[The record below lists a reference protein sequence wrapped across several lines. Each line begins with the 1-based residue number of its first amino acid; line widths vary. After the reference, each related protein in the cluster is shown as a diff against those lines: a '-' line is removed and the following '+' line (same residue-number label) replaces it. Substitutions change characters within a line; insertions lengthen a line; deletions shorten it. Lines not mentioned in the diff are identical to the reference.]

1 MKSKVELL
9 EQNQLKISEDMNKK
23 FQNLEN
29 NNKSIKLELE
39 ELKNNV
45 KSNDIISGQI
55 VFGNIESYRNKSLQ
69 INFKE
74 PMKNTNYSIVVSN
87 SNEVSYW
94 AQTVFTTNNKT
105 VNGVKIIAENTGNG
119 TSGNI
124 IANYII
130 VPYNNCN

>member
-1 MKSKVELL
+1 
-9 EQNQLKISEDMNKK
+9 MNKK